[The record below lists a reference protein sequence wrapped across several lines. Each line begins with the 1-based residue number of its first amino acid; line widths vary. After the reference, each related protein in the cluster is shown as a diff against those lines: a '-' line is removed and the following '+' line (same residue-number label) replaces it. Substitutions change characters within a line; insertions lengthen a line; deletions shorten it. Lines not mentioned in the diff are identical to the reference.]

1 MAAECIF
8 CEIIARRAAA
18 DIVHEDEL
26 TIAVVDLRQHNPGH
40 VLVIPK
46 AHINDVRG
54 LDERTGSALM
64 NSLVR
69 IAKAVDSAFPNE
81 GMTVWHSIGPAAFQ
95 EVPHMHL
102 HVHPRRLGDGLLHVY
117 PNVPTNVDP
126 VTRATY
132 ADQIRRALK
141 RHQP

>member
-54 LDERTGSALM
+54 LDERTGGALM

-69 IAKAVDSAFPNE
+69 IAKAVDCAFPNE

-141 RHQP
+141 HAQP

>member
-1 MAAECIF
+1 MTTDCIF
-8 CEIIARRAAA
+8 CEIVEKRAAA

-26 TIAVVDLRQHNPGH
+26 TVAVVDLRQQNPGH

-64 NSLVR
+64 NTLVR
-69 IAKAVDSAFPNE
+69 IAKAVDRAFPSE

-102 HVHPRRLGDGLLHVY
+102 HVHPRRPGDGLLRVY
-117 PNVPTNVDP
+117 PNVPANADP
-126 VTRATY
+126 ASRATY
-132 ADQIRRALK
+132 ADRIRRTLE
-141 RHQP
+141 HEQS